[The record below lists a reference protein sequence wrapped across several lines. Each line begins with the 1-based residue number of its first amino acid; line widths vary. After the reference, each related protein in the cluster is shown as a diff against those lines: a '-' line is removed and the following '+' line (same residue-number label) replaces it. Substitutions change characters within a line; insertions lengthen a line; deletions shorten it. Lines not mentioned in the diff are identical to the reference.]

1 MLLSKRL
8 ETIANMVD
16 QDDIVLDIG
25 TDHGYL
31 PIYLVSNQ
39 IIKLAVASDIKES
52 PLKMA
57 LKNVDKAN
65 LKDKIKLVLSDGLE
79 AITSYFNT
87 LVIAGVGP
95 RTIINVLNKG
105 KNKIKGKTLILQ
117 SNVSSNLVREWL
129 VSNNF
134 KIIDEALVHEDNNYY
149 EIIKA
154 VNGKQILTSSDLY
167 LGPFIKKIKNETVI
181 NYFNLMHDKYSK
193 LIKRIPKKEIEK
205 VKKIE
210 EIIEIYKK
218 RISRFFILFFCSL
231 GLHLFRSIYQL
242 FVLLERVE

>member
-8 ETIANMVD
+8 EAIANMVD

-218 RISRFFILFFCSL
+218 RI
-231 GLHLFRSIYQL
+231 
-242 FVLLERVE
+242 

>member
-8 ETIANMVD
+8 EAIANMID

-39 IIKLAVASDIKES
+39 IIKLAIACDIKDS

-57 LKNVDKAN
+57 SKNVEKAN

-79 AITSYFNT
+79 SITSYFNT
-87 LVIAGVGP
+87 IVIAGVGP
-95 RTIINVLNKG
+95 RTIINILTNG
-105 KNKIKGKTLILQ
+105 EAKIKGKTLILQ
-117 SNVSSNLVREWL
+117 SNVSSNLVRAWL
-129 VSNNF
+129 SSNSF
-134 KIIDEALVHEDNNYY
+134 KIIDEALVFEDNNYY

-154 VNGKQILTSSDLY
+154 VNGKQLLTNSDLY
-167 LGPFIKKIKNETVI
+167 LGPVIKKLKNETVI
-181 NYFNLMHDKYSK
+181 DYFNQMHDKYTR
-193 LIKRIPKKEIEK
+193 LIKKIPKKEVSKI
-205 VKKIE
+205 KKLE

-218 RISRFFILFFCSL
+218 RI
-231 GLHLFRSIYQL
+231 
-242 FVLLERVE
+242 

>member
-8 ETIANMVD
+8 EAIANMID

-39 IIKLAVASDIKES
+39 IIKLAIACDIKDS

-57 LKNVDKAN
+57 SKNVEKAN

-79 AITSYFNT
+79 SITSYFNT
-87 LVIAGVGP
+87 IVIAGVGP
-95 RTIINVLNKG
+95 RTIINILTNG
-105 KNKIKGKTLILQ
+105 EAKIKGKTLILQ
-117 SNVSSNLVREWL
+117 SNVSSNLVRAWL
-129 VSNNF
+129 SSNSF
-134 KIIDEALVHEDNNYY
+134 KIIDEALVFEDNNYY

-154 VNGKQILTSSDLY
+154 VNGKQLLTNSDLY
-167 LGPFIKKIKNETVI
+167 LGPVIKKLKNETVI
-181 NYFNLMHDKYSK
+181 DYFNQMHDKYSR
-193 LIKRIPKKEIEK
+193 LIKKIPKKEVSKI
-205 VKKIE
+205 KKLE

-218 RISRFFILFFCSL
+218 RI
-231 GLHLFRSIYQL
+231 
-242 FVLLERVE
+242 

>member
-8 ETIANMVD
+8 EAIANMVD

-154 VNGKQILTSSDLY
+154 VNGKQLLTSSDLY
-167 LGPFIKKIKNETVI
+167 LGPFIKKMKNETVI

-193 LIKRIPKKEIEK
+193 LLKRIPKKEIDK

-218 RISRFFILFFCSL
+218 RI
-231 GLHLFRSIYQL
+231 
-242 FVLLERVE
+242 

>member
-8 ETIANMVD
+8 EAIANMID

-39 IIKLAVASDIKES
+39 IIKLAIACDIKDS

-57 LKNVDKAN
+57 SKNVEKAN

-79 AITSYFNT
+79 SIKSYFNT
-87 LVIAGVGP
+87 IVIAGVGP
-95 RTIINVLNKG
+95 RTIINILTNG
-105 KNKIKGKTLILQ
+105 EAKIKGKTLILQ
-117 SNVSSNLVREWL
+117 SNVSSNLVRAWL
-129 VSNNF
+129 SSNSF
-134 KIIDEALVHEDNNYY
+134 KIIDEALVFEHNNYY

-154 VNGKQILTSSDLY
+154 VNGKQLLTNSDLY
-167 LGPFIKKIKNETVI
+167 LGPVIKKLKNQTVI
-181 NYFNLMHDKYSK
+181 NYFNQMHDKYSR
-193 LIKRIPKKEIEK
+193 LIKKIPKKEVSKI
-205 VKKIE
+205 KKLE

-218 RISRFFILFFCSL
+218 RI
-231 GLHLFRSIYQL
+231 
-242 FVLLERVE
+242 

>member
-8 ETIANMVD
+8 EAIANMVD

-95 RTIINVLNKG
+95 RTIINVLTKG
-105 KNKIKGKTLILQ
+105 KNKTKGKTLILQ

-154 VNGKQILTSSDLY
+154 VNGKQLLTSSDLY
-167 LGPFIKKIKNETVI
+167 LGPFIKKMKNETVI

-193 LIKRIPKKEIEK
+193 LLKRIPKKEIEK

-218 RISRFFILFFCSL
+218 RI
-231 GLHLFRSIYQL
+231 
-242 FVLLERVE
+242 

>member
-8 ETIANMVD
+8 EAIANMID

-39 IIKLAVASDIKES
+39 IIKLAIACDIKDS

-57 LKNVDKAN
+57 SKNVEKAN

-79 AITSYFNT
+79 SITSYFNT
-87 LVIAGVGP
+87 IVIAGVGP
-95 RTIINVLNKG
+95 RTIINILTNG
-105 KNKIKGKTLILQ
+105 EAKIKGKTLILQ
-117 SNVSSNLVREWL
+117 SNVSSNLVRAWL
-129 VSNNF
+129 SSNSF
-134 KIIDEALVHEDNNYY
+134 KIIDEALVFEDNNYY

-154 VNGKQILTSSDLY
+154 VNGKQLLTNSDLY
-167 LGPFIKKIKNETVI
+167 LGPVIKKLKNEIVFD
-181 NYFNLMHDKYSK
+181 YFNQMHDKYTR
-193 LIKRIPKKEIEK
+193 LIKKIPKKEVSKI
-205 VKKIE
+205 KKLE

-218 RISRFFILFFCSL
+218 RI
-231 GLHLFRSIYQL
+231 
-242 FVLLERVE
+242 

>member
-8 ETIANMVD
+8 EAIANMID

-39 IIKLAVASDIKES
+39 IIKLAIACDIKDS

-57 LKNVDKAN
+57 SKNVEKAN

-79 AITSYFNT
+79 SITSYFNT
-87 LVIAGVGP
+87 IVIAGVGP
-95 RTIINVLNKG
+95 RTIINILTNG
-105 KNKIKGKTLILQ
+105 EAKIKGKTLILQ
-117 SNVSSNLVREWL
+117 SNVSSNLVRAWL
-129 VSNNF
+129 SSNSF
-134 KIIDEALVHEDNNYY
+134 KIIDEALVFEDNNYY

-154 VNGKQILTSSDLY
+154 VNGKQLITNSDLY
-167 LGPFIKKIKNETVI
+167 LGPVIKKLKNETVI
-181 NYFNLMHDKYSK
+181 DYFNQMHDKYTR
-193 LIKRIPKKEIEK
+193 LIKKIPKKEVSKI
-205 VKKIE
+205 KKLE

-218 RISRFFILFFCSL
+218 RI
-231 GLHLFRSIYQL
+231 
-242 FVLLERVE
+242 

>member
-8 ETIANMVD
+8 EAIANMID

-39 IIKLAVASDIKES
+39 IIKLAIACDIKDS

-57 LKNVDKAN
+57 SKNVEKAN

-79 AITSYFNT
+79 SITSYFKT
-87 LVIAGVGP
+87 IVIAGVGP
-95 RTIINVLNKG
+95 RTIINILTNG
-105 KNKIKGKTLILQ
+105 EAKIKGKTLILQ
-117 SNVSSNLVREWL
+117 SNVSSNLVRAWL
-129 VSNNF
+129 SSNSF
-134 KIIDEALVHEDNNYY
+134 KIIDEALVFEDNNYY

-154 VNGKQILTSSDLY
+154 VNGKQLITNSDLY
-167 LGPFIKKIKNETVI
+167 LGPVIKKLKNETVI
-181 NYFNLMHDKYSK
+181 DYFNQMHDKYSR
-193 LIKRIPKKEIEK
+193 LIKKIPKKEVSKI
-205 VKKIE
+205 KKLE

-218 RISRFFILFFCSL
+218 RI
-231 GLHLFRSIYQL
+231 
-242 FVLLERVE
+242 

>member
-8 ETIANMVD
+8 EAIANMVD

-39 IIKLAVASDIKES
+39 IIKLAIASDIKES

-57 LKNVDKAN
+57 AKNVSKAN
-65 LKDKIKLVLSDGLE
+65 LVDKIKLVLSDGLE
-79 AITSYFNT
+79 SITSYFNT

-95 RTIINVLNKG
+95 RTIINVLENG
-105 KNKIKGKTLILQ
+105 KAKIKGKTLILQ
-117 SNVSSNLVREWL
+117 SNVSSNLVRVWL
-129 VSNNF
+129 TNNNF
-134 KIIDEALVHEDNNYY
+134 KIIDEALIKEDDNYY
-149 EIIKA
+149 EVIKA
-154 VNGKQILTSSDLY
+154 VNGKQLFTNSDLY
-167 LGPFIKKIKNETVI
+167 LGPIIKKDKSETVVE
-181 NYFNLMHDKYSK
+181 YFAHMHDKYAK

-205 VKKIE
+205 IKKLD

-218 RISRFFILFFCSL
+218 RI
-231 GLHLFRSIYQL
+231 
-242 FVLLERVE
+242 

>member
-8 ETIANMVD
+8 EAIANMID

-39 IIKLAVASDIKES
+39 IIKLAIACDIKDS

-57 LKNVDKAN
+57 SKNVEKAN

-79 AITSYFNT
+79 SITSYFKT
-87 LVIAGVGP
+87 IVIAGVGP
-95 RTIINVLNKG
+95 RTIINILTNG
-105 KNKIKGKTLILQ
+105 EAKIKGKTLILQ
-117 SNVSSNLVREWL
+117 SNVSSNLVRAWL
-129 VSNNF
+129 SSNSF
-134 KIIDEALVHEDNNYY
+134 KIIDEALVFEDNNYY

-154 VNGKQILTSSDLY
+154 VNGKQLITNSDLY
-167 LGPFIKKIKNETVI
+167 LGPVIKKLKNETVI
-181 NYFNLMHDKYSK
+181 DYFNQMHDKYTR
-193 LIKRIPKKEIEK
+193 LIKKIPKKEVSKI
-205 VKKIE
+205 KKLE

-218 RISRFFILFFCSL
+218 RI
-231 GLHLFRSIYQL
+231 
-242 FVLLERVE
+242 

>member
-218 RISRFFILFFCSL
+218 RI
-231 GLHLFRSIYQL
+231 
-242 FVLLERVE
+242 

>member
-8 ETIANMVD
+8 EAIANMVD

-95 RTIINVLNKG
+95 RTIINVLTKG
-105 KNKIKGKTLILQ
+105 KNKTKGKTLILQ

-193 LIKRIPKKEIEK
+193 LLKRIPKKEIEK

-218 RISRFFILFFCSL
+218 RI
-231 GLHLFRSIYQL
+231 
-242 FVLLERVE
+242 

>member
-8 ETIANMVD
+8 EAIANMVD

-39 IIKLAVASDIKES
+39 IIKLAIASDIKDS

-57 LKNVDKAN
+57 SKNVEKAN
-65 LKDKIKLVLSDGLE
+65 LKEKIKLVLSDGLE
-79 AITSYFNT
+79 SITSYFNT

-95 RTIINVLNKG
+95 RTIINILEKAES
-105 KNKIKGKTLILQ
+105 KIKGKTLILQ
-117 SNVSSNLVREWL
+117 SNVSSNLVRVWL
-129 VSNNF
+129 SSNNF
-134 KIIDEALVHEDNNYY
+134 KIIDEALVYEDSNYY

-154 VNGKQILTSSDLY
+154 INGKQLLTNSDLY
-167 LGPFIKKIKNETVI
+167 LGPIIKKVKNETVI
-181 NYFNLMHDKYSK
+181 NYFNLMYDKYSK
-193 LIKRIPKKEIEK
+193 LIKRIPKKETEK
-205 VKKIE
+205 IKNLS

-218 RISRFFILFFCSL
+218 RI
-231 GLHLFRSIYQL
+231 
-242 FVLLERVE
+242 

>member
-8 ETIANMVD
+8 EAIANMID

-39 IIKLAVASDIKES
+39 IIKLAIACDIKDS

-57 LKNVDKAN
+57 SKNVEKAN

-79 AITSYFNT
+79 SITSYFNT
-87 LVIAGVGP
+87 IVIAGVGP
-95 RTIINVLNKG
+95 RTIINILTNG
-105 KNKIKGKTLILQ
+105 EAKIKGKTLILQ
-117 SNVSSNLVREWL
+117 SNVSSNLVRAWL
-129 VSNNF
+129 SSNSF
-134 KIIDEALVHEDNNYY
+134 KIIDEALVFEDNNYY

-154 VNGKQILTSSDLY
+154 VNGKQLLTNSDLY
-167 LGPFIKKIKNETVI
+167 LGPVIKKLKNETVFD
-181 NYFNLMHDKYSK
+181 YFNQMHDKYSR
-193 LIKRIPKKEIEK
+193 LIKKIPKKEISK
-205 VKKIE
+205 IKKLE

-218 RISRFFILFFCSL
+218 RI
-231 GLHLFRSIYQL
+231 
-242 FVLLERVE
+242 

>member
-8 ETIANMVD
+8 EAIANMID

-39 IIKLAVASDIKES
+39 IIKLAIACDIKDS

-57 LKNVDKAN
+57 SKNVEKAN

-79 AITSYFNT
+79 SITSYFNT
-87 LVIAGVGP
+87 IVIAGVGP
-95 RTIINVLNKG
+95 RTIINILTNG
-105 KNKIKGKTLILQ
+105 EAKIKGKTLILQ
-117 SNVSSNLVREWL
+117 SNVSSNLVRAWL
-129 VSNNF
+129 SSNSF
-134 KIIDEALVHEDNNYY
+134 KIIDEALVFEDNNYY

-154 VNGKQILTSSDLY
+154 VNGKQLITNSDLY
-167 LGPFIKKIKNETVI
+167 LGPVIKKLKNETVI
-181 NYFNLMHDKYSK
+181 DYFNQMHDKYSR
-193 LIKRIPKKEIEK
+193 LIKKIPKKEVSKI
-205 VKKIE
+205 KKLE

-218 RISRFFILFFCSL
+218 RI
-231 GLHLFRSIYQL
+231 
-242 FVLLERVE
+242 

>member
-8 ETIANMVD
+8 EAIANMID

-39 IIKLAVASDIKES
+39 IIKLAIACDIKDS

-57 LKNVDKAN
+57 SKNVEKAN

-79 AITSYFNT
+79 SITSYFNT
-87 LVIAGVGP
+87 IVIAGVGP
-95 RTIINVLNKG
+95 RTIINILTNG
-105 KNKIKGKTLILQ
+105 EAKIKGKTLILQ
-117 SNVSSNLVREWL
+117 SNVSSNLVRAWL
-129 VSNNF
+129 SSNSF
-134 KIIDEALVHEDNNYY
+134 KIIDEALVFEDSNYY

-154 VNGKQILTSSDLY
+154 VNGKQLLTNSDLY
-167 LGPFIKKIKNETVI
+167 LGPVIKKIKNETVI
-181 NYFNLMHDKYSK
+181 DYFNLMHDKYSR
-193 LIKRIPKKEIEK
+193 LIRKIPKKESSKI
-205 VKKIE
+205 KKLT

-218 RISRFFILFFCSL
+218 RI
-231 GLHLFRSIYQL
+231 
-242 FVLLERVE
+242 

>member
-8 ETIANMVD
+8 EAIANMVD

-95 RTIINVLNKG
+95 RTIINVLTKG

-218 RISRFFILFFCSL
+218 RI
-231 GLHLFRSIYQL
+231 
-242 FVLLERVE
+242 

>member
-8 ETIANMVD
+8 EAIANMID

-39 IIKLAVASDIKES
+39 IIKLAIACDIKDS

-57 LKNVDKAN
+57 SKNVEKAN

-79 AITSYFNT
+79 SITSYFNT
-87 LVIAGVGP
+87 IVIAGVGP
-95 RTIINVLNKG
+95 RTIINILTNG
-105 KNKIKGKTLILQ
+105 EAKIKGKTLILQ
-117 SNVSSNLVREWL
+117 SNVSSNLVRAWL
-129 VSNNF
+129 SSNSF
-134 KIIDEALVHEDNNYY
+134 KIIDEALVFEDNNYY

-154 VNGKQILTSSDLY
+154 VNGKQLLTNSDLY
-167 LGPFIKKIKNETVI
+167 LGPVIKKLKNQTVI
-181 NYFNLMHDKYSK
+181 DYFNQMHDKYSR
-193 LIKRIPKKEIEK
+193 LIKKIPKKEVSKI
-205 VKKIE
+205 KKLE

-218 RISRFFILFFCSL
+218 RI
-231 GLHLFRSIYQL
+231 
-242 FVLLERVE
+242 